1 VIVEGLGELMS
12 APGRAK
18 VPLSQLRPTVTR
30 HPPSTPQTTRRRR
43 TPQTHASKCQQQ
55 PCLEKARQREQE
67 EAEEEE
73 VKKRGDVERCVARS
87 DGALR
92 RNEPVP
98 TV

>member
-1 VIVEGLGELMS
+1 MIVEGLGELMS

-30 HPPSTPQTTRRRR
+30 HPPSHATNH
-43 TPQTHASKCQQQ
+43 TPQTHAPKCEQQ
-55 PCLEKARQREQE
+55 PCLEKARQQEQE

-73 VKKRGDVERCVARS
+73 VKQRGDVVCCVARS
-87 DGALR
+87 EGALR
-92 RNEPVP
+92 RKEPVP